1 MNDTQCIF
9 VSFVLWAK
17 TFMQLHSLF
26 LTLVH
31 YNISSINP
39 PLVGGEM
46 YLLREFGSF
55 GLHKN
60 QKVAVSDIYLF
71 VFRSPQRFD
80 DSTKQ

>member
-1 MNDTQCIF
+1 M
-9 VSFVLWAK
+9 
-17 TFMQLHSLF
+17 
-26 LTLVH
+26 
-31 YNISSINP
+31 
-39 PLVGGEM
+39 VGGEM